1 MNTTYNE
8 NILYIPDYVLPGD
21 ESAIIKFFHN
31 FEIAKVEKVEIYK
44 HKEPEYNTYNNN
56 TYQFYSYAIIYILEW
71 YDTNNAENFYNN
83 IFENKAKI
91 VYNDP
96 DYWDVEFCDPR
107 LYCTPDNSDLPQC
120 IYENTNVLDNCIEF
134 LSDKC
139 HQYNCND
146 YNCNVQYTPSS
157 DFVNVKEDDV
167 KEEEDEEE
175 EDVKE
180 EEDDVKEEE
189 DEEEEEEEDEEEVV
203 QPIAYRKFYNTR
215 SKTMRNMK
223 NKVKKEEKTIEI
235 IKTKNE
241 YVKKNKRKSTK
252 TCWDGRLR
260 KRAKC

>member
-71 YDTNNAENFYNN
+71 YDTKNAENFYNN

-107 LYCTPDNSDLPQC
+107 LYCTPDNSVLPQC
-120 IYENTNVLDNCIEF
+120 IYENTNDLDNCIEF
-134 LSDKC
+134 LSDKY

-146 YNCNVQYTPSS
+146 YNCNVQHTPSS
-157 DFVNVKEDDV
+157 DFVNINKEL
-167 KEEEDEEE
+167 EHTTE

-180 EEDDVKEEE
+180 EDVKEE
-189 DEEEEEEEDEEEVV
+189 DVKEEKVV
-203 QPIAYRKFYNTR
+203 IKPSKYKKLYNTR
-215 SKTMRNMK
+215 SKSKNMRNMK
-223 NKVKKEEKTIEI
+223 NKVKKEEETIEI
-235 IKTKNE
+235 IKTKDK

>member
-96 DYWDVEFCDPR
+96 IIGMLNFVIHAFIVHPIIAFF
-107 LYCTPDNSDLPQC
+107 L
-120 IYENTNVLDNCIEF
+120 NV
-134 LSDKC
+134 
-139 HQYNCND
+139 
-146 YNCNVQYTPSS
+146 YT
-157 DFVNVKEDDV
+157 K
-167 KEEEDEEE
+167 
-175 EDVKE
+175 
-180 EEDDVKEEE
+180 
-189 DEEEEEEEDEEEVV
+189 
-203 QPIAYRKFYNTR
+203 ILMT
-215 SKTMRNMK
+215 
-223 NKVKKEEKTIEI
+223 
-235 IKTKNE
+235 
-241 YVKKNKRKSTK
+241 
-252 TCWDGRLR
+252 
-260 KRAKC
+260 